1 VTDNTTPSW
10 QHLLDLVTQLDSG
23 SYDSAFVA
31 FGNISVQLSRSGA
44 LAAPVATAPPAVIAV
59 APTPTPAST
68 PPAATSPEPSGT
80 IIPSPMIGV
89 FYRCPAPG
97 APPFV
102 ELGARVEPDTTVGII
117 EVMKLMNPVIAGVD
131 GTLTSFLVKDHEQ
144 VEYGQALAVVSEAG
158 TP

>member
-1 VTDNTTPSW
+1 MTDNTTPSW

-31 FGNISVQLSRSGA
+31 YGNISVQLSRSGA
-44 LAAPVATAPPAVIAV
+44 LAAPVATAPAPAP
-59 APTPTPAST
+59 APAPAST
-68 PPAATSPEPSGT
+68 SPAATSPEPSET

-89 FYRCPAPG
+89 FYRCPSPG

-102 ELGARVEPDTTVGII
+102 ELGARVEPDTTVGIV
-117 EVMKLMNPVIAGVD
+117 EVMKLMNPVTAGVD
-131 GTLTSFLVKDHEQ
+131 GTLTSFLVKDNEQ
-144 VEYGQALAVVSEAG
+144 VEYGQALAVVSEVG

>member
-1 VTDNTTPSW
+1 
-10 QHLLDLVTQLDSG
+10 
-23 SYDSAFVA
+23 
-31 FGNISVQLSRSGA
+31 
-44 LAAPVATAPPAVIAV
+44 
-59 APTPTPAST
+59 
-68 PPAATSPEPSGT
+68 
-80 IIPSPMIGV
+80 MIGL
-89 FYRCPAPG
+89 FYRCPFPG

-117 EVMKLMNPVIAGVD
+117 EVMKMMNPVTAGVD